1 MNTLLND
8 TQDLFLWF
16 NVGASLLMQPNGG
29 GYNIHIFIKNINKA
43 SCKRANLDGTPGV
56 HSTIFQALSSVQ
68 ADVALSPWAIH
79 PEHELEVFISK
90 FCHIFSTVGHQ
101 FVHI

>member
-29 GYNIHIFIKNINKA
+29 GYNIHIFIKKY
-43 SCKRANLDGTPGV
+43 
-56 HSTIFQALSSVQ
+56 
-68 ADVALSPWAIH
+68 
-79 PEHELEVFISK
+79 
-90 FCHIFSTVGHQ
+90 
-101 FVHI
+101 